1 MRDGV
6 AAPAGRRSIRFII
19 TLAAVF
25 AAGSVGFALTS
36 VGARASAPWI
46 ASGVAIAALVRWGT
60 GLWPALLL
68 GGAMMDRVHGAP
80 WLAALG
86 AGAGL
91 ALAAITTAELLRRC
105 DFHSQFDRH
114 QDVPCFIGAVV
125 VGMMWTATLGV
136 GGYTLAGAYER
147 RDALNLWLVWWLN
160 NVTGAFLIAPPLLAA
175 GAATWRELT
184 AQGRAAAGWL
194 AAVVG
199 GASLMFSSI
208 ATAPGPRMTLFL
220 ASVVLIVWSAIRLG
234 LVATALASLV
244 LATAAGA
251 SYVFRIGALAEYD
264 AVSGQQV
271 LWGYVAVLTLSGLM
285 TTALLAERDRLT
297 RQLRASERRY
307 QTLFDSNP
315 VPVLVYDRD
324 TLRIV
329 MVNDAA
335 VRKYGHSRAQFLGL
349 TIDDVWQP
357 GELRPLLSRATADG
371 GEGVIEARHR
381 ARDGRVLQVETT
393 QRSIDFDGRRA
404 ELVFAFDVTERRR
417 LQRAVLDAASE
428 EQRRLGQELHDG
440 LGQELT
446 GLAMFARSLAVQAK
460 QADWSIGPDLLR
472 LADIASQAIKSCRAI
487 ARGLSPLSE
496 TRGGL
501 VEALRDLTE
510 RVATP
515 GGCAI
520 RFVVDERAPLAIPWE
535 ARNHLF
541 RIGQETLSNALKH
554 GQPSVIEVRLEVG
567 PERVRLSVSD
577 DGRGIGASAPAAG
590 LGLDTMRYRA
600 ASIGGELRIVSNAG
614 GGTTVTC
621 ECPQPVTAARTG

>member
-1 MRDGV
+1 MPEVVAPTAARKMMRF
-6 AAPAGRRSIRFII
+6 AI
-19 TLAAVF
+19 TALAVF
-25 AAGSVGFALTS
+25 ATSSLGFGLTS
-36 VGARASAPWI
+36 VGSRAALPWI
-46 ASGVAIAALVRWGT
+46 ASGVAIAALVRWGI
-60 GLWPALLL
+60 GLWPAVLA
-68 GGAMMDRVHGAP
+68 GVAAADRVYGAP
-80 WLAALG
+80 WLGALG

-91 ALAAITTAELLRRC
+91 AIAAATSTALLRRC
-105 DFHSQFDRH
+105 DFHSQFDRQ
-114 QDVPCFIGAVV
+114 QDVPAFIAAVS
-125 VGMMWTATLGV
+125 VGMLWSATLGV
-136 GGYTLAGAYER
+136 GGYTLAGTFVR
-147 RDALNLWLVWWLN
+147 SDVVDTWLRWWLN
-160 NVTGAFLIAPPLLAA
+160 NVTGAFLVAPPLLAMSA
-175 GAATWRELT
+175 TTWRELA
-184 AQGRAAAGWL
+184 AQPKAAAGWL
-194 AAVVG
+194 VAVVAG
-199 GASLMFSSI
+199 TSLMFSSI
-208 ATAPGPRMTLFL
+208 AAAPGPRMTLLL

-234 LVATALASLV
+234 LVATAISSLT
-244 LATAAGA
+244 LAAGA
-251 SYVFRIGALAEYD
+251 AASYAFRVGALAEYD
-264 AVSGQQV
+264 ALSGMQV
-271 LWGYVAVLTLSGLM
+271 LWGYVAVLTLCGLM

-335 VRKYGHSRAQFLGL
+335 LRKYGHTRSQFLGM

-357 GELRPLLSRATADG
+357 GELRPLLAGAAADG
-371 GEGVIEARHR
+371 GEGVVEARHR
-381 ARDGRVLQVETT
+381 TRDGRVLQVETT
-393 QRSIDFDGRRA
+393 QRTVDFDGRRA

-446 GLAMFARSLAVQAK
+446 GLAMFARSLAVQAR
-460 QADWSIGPDLLR
+460 QAGWSIAADLLR
-472 LADIASQAIKSCRAI
+472 LAEIASQAIKSCRAI

-515 GGCAI
+515 GGCTI
-520 RFVVDERAPLAIPWE
+520 SFTVEELAPLAIPWE

-554 GQPSVIEVRLEVG
+554 GQPSTIEVRLEVG
-567 PERVRLSVSD
+567 PKLVRLAVSD
-577 DGRGIGASAPAAG
+577 DGRGIDASAPAGG
-590 LGLDTMRYRA
+590 LGLETMRYRA
-600 ASIGGELRIVSNAG
+600 ASIGGQLRIAANVS
-614 GGTTVTC
+614 GGTTVIC
-621 ECPQPVTAARTG
+621 ECPQPIQAARAV

>member
-1 MRDGV
+1 MQDAV
-6 AAPAGRRSIRFII
+6 AAPAARRPIHFIV
-19 TLAAVF
+19 TLLAVF

-36 VGARASAPWI
+36 VGSRATLPWL
-46 ASGVAIAALVRWGT
+46 ASGVAIAALVRWGI
-60 GLWPALLL
+60 GLWPALLI
-68 GGAMMDRVHGAP
+68 GGTLMDRVHGAP

-86 AGAGL
+86 AGTGL
-91 ALAAITTAELLRRC
+91 ALAAATTAGLLRRC

-114 QDVPCFIGAVV
+114 QDVPAFIAAVV
-125 VGMMWTATLGV
+125 LGMLWIATLGV
-136 GGYTLAGAYER
+136 GGYTLAGVYAR
-147 RDALNLWLVWWLN
+147 GDTVNSWLAWWLN
-160 NVTGAFLIAPPLLAA
+160 NVTGAFLLAPPLLAMR
-175 GAATWRELT
+175 AATWREL
-184 AQGRAAAGWL
+184 ASQGRAALGWL
-194 AAVVG
+194 AAVAAG
-199 GASLMFSSI
+199 SGLMFSSI
-208 ATAPGPRMTLFL
+208 AAAPGPRMTLLL

-234 LVATALASLV
+234 LVATAVASLALAS
-244 LATAAGA
+244 AAGA
-251 SYVFRIGALAEYD
+251 SYAFRIGALAEYD
-264 AVSGQQV
+264 AVSGLQV
-271 LWGYVAVLTLSGLM
+271 LWGYVAVLTLCGLM

-335 VRKYGHSRAQFLGL
+335 VRKYGHSRSQFLGL
-349 TIDDVWQP
+349 TIDDLWQP
-357 GELRPLLSRATADG
+357 GEPRPLLSGTTGDG
-371 GEGVIEARHR
+371 GEGVIEARLR
-381 ARDGRVLQVETT
+381 TRDGRVLQVETT

-404 ELVFAFDVTERRR
+404 ELMFAFDVTERRR

-446 GLAMFARSLAVQAK
+446 GLAMFARSLAVQSK
-460 QADWSIGPDLLR
+460 QAGWSIGPDLLR
-472 LADIASQAIKSCRAI
+472 LAEIASQAIKSCRAI

-501 VEALRDLTE
+501 IEALRDLTE
-510 RVATP
+510 RIATP
-515 GGCAI
+515 GGCTI
-520 RFVVDERAPLAIPWE
+520 RFSVDERAPLAIPWE

-554 GQPSVIEVRLEVG
+554 GQPSTIEVRLEVG

-577 DGRGIGASAPAAG
+577 DGRGIDPSAPAAG

-600 ASIGGELRIVSNAG
+600 ASIGGDLRIVAGAG
-614 GGTTVTC
+614 GGTTVIC
-621 ECPQPVTAARTG
+621 ECPQPVPAARSA

>member
-1 MRDGV
+1 MRDAV
-6 AAPAGRRSIRFII
+6 AEPAARRPMLFII
-19 TLAAVF
+19 TLVAVF

-36 VGARASAPWI
+36 VGSRASAPWL
-46 ASGVAIAALVRWGT
+46 ASGVAIAALVRWDRR
-60 GLWPALLL
+60 LWPALIIA
-68 GGAMMDRVHGAP
+68 GALMDRMQGAP
-80 WLAALG
+80 WLAAFG
-86 AGAGL
+86 AGTGL
-91 ALAAITTAELLRRC
+91 ALAALTTAGLLRRC

-114 QDVPCFIGAVV
+114 QDVPSFIAAVV
-125 VGMMWTATLGV
+125 VGMLWIATLGV
-136 GGYTLAGAYER
+136 GGYTLAGIYPKYSVL
-147 RDALNLWLVWWLN
+147 DSWLAWWLN
-160 NVTGAFLIAPPLLAA
+160 NVTGALLVAPPLLAA
-175 GAATWRELT
+175 RAASWRELA
-184 AQGRAAAGWL
+184 AQGGAAAGWL
-194 AAVVG
+194 AAVVAG
-199 GASLMFSSI
+199 VGLMFTSV
-208 ATAPGPRMTLFL
+208 AAAPGLCMTLFL
-220 ASVVLIVWSAIRLG
+220 SSVVLIVWTAIRLG
-234 LVATALASLV
+234 LVATTITSLA

-251 SYVFRIGALAEYD
+251 SYAFRIGALAGYD
-264 AVSGQQV
+264 AVSGLQV
-271 LWGYVAVLTLSGLM
+271 LWGYVTVLTLAGLL

-315 VPVLVYDRD
+315 VPVLVYDQD

-349 TIDDVWQP
+349 TVDDVWQP
-357 GELRPLLSRATADG
+357 GELRPLVSGASADG
-371 GEGVIEARHR
+371 GDGVIEARHR
-381 ARDGRVLQVETT
+381 MRDGRVLQVETT

-460 QADWSIGPDLLR
+460 QAGWSIGADLLR
-472 LADIASQAIKSCRAI
+472 LAEIASQAIKSCRAI

-515 GGCAI
+515 GGCTI

-554 GQPSVIEVRLEVG
+554 GQPSLIEVRLEVA
-567 PERVRLSVSD
+567 PDRVRLSVSD
-577 DGRGIGASAPAAG
+577 DGRGIDESAPAAG

-600 ASIGGELRIVSNAG
+600 ASIGGQLRIASNPG
-614 GGTTVTC
+614 GGTTVIC
-621 ECPQPVTAARTG
+621 ECPQPVVAARTG